1 MTNKQTKLLTMLV
14 ILIIITGCVHHYA
27 QAYMCVSG
35 KLIWEA
41 QTCESDTQSLEAQT
55 CEPGT
60 LGWGLT
66 YYIPDP
72 CVTQYHFYYYA

>member
-1 MTNKQTKLLTMLV
+1 MHKHT
-14 ILIIITGCVHHYA
+14 
-27 QAYMCVSG
+27 CVSG

-60 LGWGLT
+60 LGWGLM
-66 YYIPDP
+66 YYISDP
-72 CVTQYHFYYYA
+72 RMTQYQYA